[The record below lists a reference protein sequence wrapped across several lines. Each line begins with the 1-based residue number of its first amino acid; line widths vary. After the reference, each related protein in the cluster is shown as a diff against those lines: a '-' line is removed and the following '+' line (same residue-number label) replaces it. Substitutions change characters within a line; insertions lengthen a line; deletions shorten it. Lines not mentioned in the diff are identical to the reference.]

1 MYYDSIRHLRHLE
14 TFLGKRVHITSKG
27 EPSGFHAYLDDVQTT
42 SEGASLTLTR
52 PYSNEPYT
60 LHIDKTDITYFHI
73 SEDRGIYTDRIHIQS
88 VSNPIPPP
96 QNITSSQIFLR
107 ELQRAY
113 ELGLDITL
121 EYANQPSRPP
131 SVITLGVPV
140 ELICTLSSVK
150 LVIKEPYS
158 SGTSTHVFGGPQLIL
173 DPIIIKFLRH
183 KDTNAN

>member
-1 MYYDSIRHLRHLE
+1 MQYHSLHHLRHLE
-14 TFLGKRVHITSKG
+14 TFLGKRVHIISKG
-27 EPSGFHAYLDDVQTT
+27 EPDGFHAYLDGVDTT
-42 SEGASLTLTR
+42 SEGASLTLSR
-52 PYSNEPYT
+52 VYSNEPYT
-60 LHIDKTDITYFHI
+60 LHIDKTDISYFYI
-73 SEDRGIYTDRIHIQS
+73 SEDYGIFTDRLYVQ
-88 VSNPIPPP
+88 PIPNPLPP
-96 QNITSSQIFLR
+96 AQNITSFQIFLR

-121 EYANQPSRPP
+121 EYANRPHQPP

-158 SGTSTHVFGGPQLIL
+158 SGPSIHVFSGPQLIL
-173 DPIIIKFLRH
+173 DPILIKFLRH